1 MLTSILITS
10 DYKIGGFTEVTE
22 VKNNLE
28 TLGYFCIFSISLKL
42 VQNKGFF
49 FQVGHEIRGVA
60 RKTVI
65 FF

>member
-49 FQVGHEIRGVA
+49 FFKWVMKLEVLPGRL
-60 RKTVI
+60 
-65 FF
+65 

>member
-49 FQVGHEIRGVA
+49 FLSGS
-60 RKTVI
+60 
-65 FF
+65 